1 MAESL
6 LTALILFGATLIS
19 STFGFGSALF
29 AMPLLTLLLGLS
41 TATPLFGLVGPTI
54 SSIILIRNWQL
65 VDLSSAWRLV
75 LSTLVGIPL
84 GVRLVTQVPGESLTR
99 LLGIC
104 LIGFGWYRL
113 GRWRLLKLESARWS
127 GLFGFVAGIL
137 GGAYNTN
144 GPPVVIYGEMRRWS
158 PTEFRA
164 TLQSY
169 FLPTGLGIL
178 ASHALSGFWNEQIF
192 ELYGVSLPGILL
204 AIAIGG
210 WINHRLP
217 TERFQSFLSVLL
229 IGLGIMLWLLEDDNM
244 AVSFCW

>member
-1 MAESL
+1 MVESL
-6 LTALILFGATLIS
+6 LTALIFFGATLIS

-29 AMPLLTLLLGLS
+29 AMPLLTLLLGIS

-54 SSIILIRNWQL
+54 SSIILIRNWRL
-65 VDLSSAWRLV
+65 VEVASAWRLV
-75 LSTLVGIPL
+75 VATLAGIPVGIW
-84 GVRLVTQVPGESLTR
+84 LVTQVPSEIVTR
-99 LLGIC
+99 MLGLF
-104 LIGFGWYRL
+104 LIGFGLYRL
-113 GRWRLLKLESARWS
+113 GNLRLMKLDAS
-127 GLFGFVAGIL
+127 GWAGFFGFVAGVL

-169 FLPTGLGIL
+169 FFPTGLGIL
-178 ASHALSGFWNEQIF
+178 GSHALAGLWNERIF
-192 ELYGVSLPGILL
+192 QLYGLSLPGILG

-217 TERFQSFLSVLL
+217 TERFQGFLSVLL
-229 IGLGIMLWLLEDDNM
+229 MILGVMLWL
-244 AVSFCW
+244 